1 VTVNS
6 AIANI
11 IAKIGDK
18 RQAIVKLATKG
29 GQQQRFESIYREDEA
44 PYFFLVF
51 PPDTL
56 PENLDFEA
64 NHPLAILQEP
74 ATISLD
80 SSIVER
86 RGDRTLYMIAKGT
99 LDPSKLR
106 DYFRVNTNTEITA
119 SYTPGST
126 AKTQRS
132 WVISGQ
138 TQDLSG
144 SGALALF
151 GDEPKNR
158 DHIMVEIFL
167 PHKNTTINAVGH
179 VVRKKRLRNG
189 RWQVSFHFDSIS
201 SKHRDAII
209 THLLSEQRKQLRE
222 NVRTS
227 DV

>member
-1 VTVNS
+1 VSS

-11 IAKIGDK
+11 VSKIGDK
-18 RQAIVKLATKG
+18 RQAIVKLAVKG
-29 GQQQRFESIYREDEA
+29 GNQQRLESIYREDEA

-51 PPDTL
+51 PPDTI
-56 PENLDFEA
+56 PDNLDMEA
-64 NHPLAILQEP
+64 NHPLAVLQES
-74 ATISLD
+74 TTMSLD
-80 SSIVER
+80 SRIVEK
-86 RGDRTLYMIAKGT
+86 RGDRTLYMVATGT

-126 AKTQRS
+126 GKHQS
-132 WVISGQ
+132 GWVISGQ

-144 SGALALF
+144 SGVLALF
-151 GDEPKNR
+151 ADEPKNR
-158 DHIMVEIFL
+158 DYVMVEIYL
-167 PHKNTTINAVGH
+167 PHKNSTINAVGH

-227 DV
+227 DI